1 MAGSGNVL
9 PLGRT
14 PAAPTATD
22 QPAPAPLPGT
32 FGRHG
37 EVAAPTAYAVVDV
50 ETTGTDLETDEIVS
64 LAVVRLDPDGVET
77 ARLATLVR
85 PSRPI
90 PVEATAVHGITD
102 ADVADAPSLAE
113 VAPPLLTLLDGA
125 VFAAHNAAFDLAMLR
140 RGLAAAGI
148 AYRPVG
154 VACTLDAFRL
164 LEPLAP
170 SHRLEAICAR
180 HGIELEGAHEA
191 LGDVVATAAL
201 VRLLLARGV
210 APETVQLD
218 RAAYMRLRSHG
229 DTRPA
234 SEPQIRR
241 VFGLARSAGLL
252 RPDGSV
258 DRDAVVALVERVAGT
273 AEVDALTREQVQAV
287 YDALEALI
295 EQRQPLAPA
304 ASG

>member
-1 MAGSGNVL
+1 MAEAGKVVSLGGALSVAARDESEAPESL
-9 PLGRT
+9 PGRVARRGE
-14 PAAPTATD
+14 AAP
-22 QPAPAPLPGT
+22 PL
-32 FGRHG
+32 
-37 EVAAPTAYAVVDV
+37 AYAVVDV
-50 ETTGTDLETDEIVS
+50 ETTGTDPETDEIVS

-102 ADVADAPSLAE
+102 ADVADAPALGE
-113 VAPPLLTLLDGA
+113 IAPRLLELLDGA
-125 VFAAHNAAFDLAMLR
+125 VFAAHNAAFDLQMLQH
-140 RGLAAAGI
+140 GLATEGI
-148 AYRPVG
+148 VYRPAR

-180 HGIELEGAHEA
+180 HGIQLEDAHEA

-201 VRLLLARGV
+201 VRLLLARGL
-210 APETVQLD
+210 APETVELD
-218 RAAYMRLRSHG
+218 HGAYMRLRSVG
-229 DTRPA
+229 DVRPA

-258 DRDAVVALVERVAGT
+258 DREAVLALVARVTGT
-273 AEVDALTREQVQAV
+273 PDVDALTREQVQAV
-287 YDALEALI
+287 YDELEREI
-295 EQRQPLAPA
+295 ERRGALAPA
-304 ASG
+304 ASA